1 MDVVGS
7 VLLGE
12 QPAQAEPAAAAVVAG
27 GGALL
32 AGRGAAAAARDGA
45 ARGVDLVEERV
56 RLQQLVLPEDEAAD
70 EVAEALLLLGR
81 RRRLPAPHGGRHG
94 EHGPLRPPPTRGR
107 RRRRC
112 HGRHGAAEPHRRH
125 ATSFVGA
132 AR

>member
-12 QPAQAEPAAAAVVAG
+12 QPAEAEPAAAVVV
-27 GGALL
+27 ALL

-45 ARGVDLVEERV
+45 AGGVDLVEERV
-56 RLQQLVLPEDEAAD
+56 RLQELVLPEDEAAD

-81 RRRLPAPHGGRHG
+81 LPAPHGGRHG
-94 EHGPLRPPPTRGR
+94 EDGPLRPPPARGR
-107 RRRRC
+107 RRRR
-112 HGRHGAAEPHRRH
+112 RHGAAEPHRRH